1 MPEVKA
7 GAPIVVVI
15 PKQAKTTTVKDTVQA
30 RRPAT
35 EADVGIFEP
44 EHGPS
49 TAEPDDKARQTPGYW
64 HQLAGQ
70 QTDPTQRAWAEA
82 EAARL
87 AVTRAP
93 DIAKSRAFGR
103 KPLQEHAKSVEELT
117 YGTDPE
123 VAEARRAQL
132 ADLRETLRRHAETRP
147 ITTQSYLG
155 PTTTKTPMREAV
167 VWGRREKELQ
177 QKIKALEGA
186 SIPLEG
192 ETAVERAARL
202 TALSELE
209 TPKIARTP
217 VRREVASPLSSEGQ
231 YKHDVTRILGRLAA
245 VDATIAA
252 MNEDKARYEAI
263 DPKYEEG
270 RVVSSSSVLGYPL
283 PLTGRPSSQRIKEID
298 ARTAAL
304 QQLRRQLAGIA
315 KGTLQTGSAYG
326 EVEDFRSVATPSDA
340 DRQKIEGYL
349 TNRGFGKAAL
359 TAPGLIA
366 DVPGWQK

>member
-15 PKQAKTTTVKDTVQA
+15 PKQTKTTTVKDTVQA

-35 EADVGIFEP
+35 EADVGIFES
-44 EHGPS
+44 EYGPS
-49 TAEPDDKARQTPGYW
+49 TGESDNKARQTPGYW
-64 HQLAGQ
+64 HRLAGQ

-87 AVTRAP
+87 AVARAP

-132 ADLRETLRRHAETRP
+132 ADLRETLRRHVDAKP
-147 ITTQSYLG
+147 LG
-155 PTTTKTPMREAV
+155 YDVSM
-167 VWGRREKELQ
+167 WGPDVLHEQLLPLHESVSPAGVTSKKRQALTWGSREKELQ

-192 ETAVERAARL
+192 ETVVERAARL

-270 RVVSSSSVLGYPL
+270 PYIHSSL
-283 PLTGRPSSQRIKEID
+283 QRIKDID

-349 TNRGFGKAAL
+349 TNRGFGWMSSR
-359 TAPGLIA
+359 
-366 DVPGWQK
+366 WQK